1 MRKTILIFGL
11 IIGVLL
17 CINMVYM
24 VNECYNNPNFESND
38 VAGYAVMIGIFSLIF
53 FGIRN
58 YRNKLTGGLITF
70 WNAFKVGLGI
80 ILTAA
85 TLYVVVWLFYYY
97 QVVPDFLDKYIA
109 HVLKE
114 ASQSDSAELAAKTAE
129 MDSFREL
136 YKSPVMV
143 ILITYAEVLPLG
155 IVVALLSAFFLKRNK
170 NENAVG

>member
-38 VAGYAVMIGIFSLIF
+38 VAGYAIMIGILSLIF
-53 FGIRN
+53 FGIRS
-58 YRNKLTGGLITF
+58 YRNNLVGETFTF
-70 WNAFKVGLGI
+70 WNAFKIGLGI
-80 ILTAA
+80 ALTGA

-97 QVVPDFLDKYIA
+97 FYVPDFLDKFIA

-114 ASQSDSAELAAKTAE
+114 TPPANLDAKTKE
-129 MDSFREL
+129 MDGFREM
-136 YKSPVMV
+136 YKNPLMV
-143 ILITYAEVLPLG
+143 VLITYAEVLPLG
-155 IVVALLSAFFLKRNK
+155 LSVALLSALILKRK
-170 NENAVG
+170 ATP